1 MDPLEIQYDSLTAV
15 PEVFRSLYE
24 ERDGKAVLAKV
35 NGLKTQADINNLQEA
50 LRKERNDHAAAKAAL
65 NPWNSFGKKPE
76 ELQAQLDRI
85 AELEAAAA
93 GKVDDKKL
101 NELVEARL
109 GQKVGPIERQLRENT
124 TLLET
129 VTRERDTF
137 RDQLFR
143 RDMTDVVR
151 TIATEMK
158 VVPSAMAD
166 VELFAQF
173 ALERQEDGTFI
184 TKSGIPGVTPG
195 VDAKTLLREMQKQR
209 PHWWPVSAGGGAGGG
224 TGGINGD
231 KNPWSAQHWNL
242 TDQGRIVREHG
253 MSKAEELAKLAG
265 SRVGATKPTLKK

>member
-1 MDPLEIQYDSLTAV
+1 MDPLELEYDSLSAV
-15 PEVFRSLYE
+15 PEAFRGLFSE
-24 ERDGKAVLAKV
+24 KDGKAVLTGI
-35 NGLKTQADINNLQEA
+35 NGLKTQNDINNLQEA
-50 LRKERNDHAAAKAAL
+50 LRKERSDHAAAKAAL
-65 NPWNSFGKKPE
+65 HPWNSFGKKPE

-85 AELEAAAA
+85 AELEAAAS

-143 RDMTDVVR
+143 REMTDIVR
-151 TIATEMK
+151 NIATEMK

-209 PHWWPVSAGGGAGGG
+209 PHWWPASAGGGAGGG

-242 TDQGRIVREHG
+242 TEQGKIVREHG
-253 MSKAEELAKLAG
+253 MAKAQELAKLAG
-265 SRVGATKPTLKK
+265 SHVGATKPAQKK

>member
-1 MDPLEIQYDSLTAV
+1 MDPLELEYDSLTAV
-15 PEVFRSLYE
+15 PEAFRGLYA
-24 ERDGKAVLAKV
+24 ERDGKAVLTGI

-65 NPWNSFGKKPE
+65 NPWNSLGKKPE
-76 ELQAQLDRI
+76 EILSQLDRI
-85 AELEAAAA
+85 AELEAAAS
-93 GKVDDKKL
+93 GKIDDKKI
-101 NELVEARL
+101 NEMVEARL

-143 RDMTDVVR
+143 REMTDVVR
-151 TIATEMK
+151 NIATEMK

-184 TKSGIPGVTPG
+184 TRSGLPGVTPG

-209 PHWWPVSAGGGAGGG
+209 PHWWPASAGGGAGGG

-242 TDQGRIVREHG
+242 TEQGRVVKEHG
-253 MSKAEELAKLAG
+253 MAKAQELAKLAG
-265 SRVGATKPTLKK
+265 SSVGATRPAQKK

>member
-15 PEVFRSLYE
+15 PEAFRSLYE

-109 GQKVGPIERQLRENT
+109 GQKVGPIERQLREAT
-124 TLLET
+124 STLET
-129 VTRERDTF
+129 ITRERDTF

-209 PHWWPVSAGGGAGGG
+209 PHWWPASAGGGAGGG

-242 TDQGRIVREHG
+242 TEQGKIVKEHG
-253 MSKAEELAKLAG
+253 MTKAQELAKLAG
-265 SRVGATKPTLKK
+265 SFVGATKPAQKK